1 VNEIRVLHL
10 ISGGDT
16 GGAKTHVINL
26 INGLNDKVFTLLVT
40 LMESDFTED
49 AKKSKL
55 PLTVLHQKSRF
66 DLSVVDEISRL
77 IEENKINV
85 IHIHGARANF
95 IVTFVKKKHPDM
107 PIVTTIHSDY
117 LLDDYRGG
125 KLVSFVFRKINAWAL
140 RKMDYYIGVSDR
152 FKDMMITRGFGTDN
166 RVFSVYNGLDFNKEI
181 IIEREK
187 EAFLLDY
194 NVDANE
200 SITYVGIMG
209 RLDPVKNHKLFI
221 EIAKEVTDEN
231 KNFRFLIAGEGKLE
245 EELKELSRNYKI
257 DEYIHFL
264 GFIDRPYEFYN
275 AIDINV
281 LTSLSESFPYVMLEG
296 ARMKKP
302 IVTTDVGGVRHVV
315 KNGKTGYV
323 VENHDV
329 DDFSNKIIELSD
341 DRTLREGMGEE
352 IYKIVNENFSMDRFI
367 QNHIEIY
374 NEILE
379 DIK

>member
-1 VNEIRVLHL
+1 MNEIRVLHL

-26 INGLNDKVFTLLVT
+26 INGLNDEVFTLLVT

-55 PLTVLHQKSRF
+55 PLTMLHQKSRF

-95 IVTFVKKKHPDM
+95 IATFVKKKHPDM

-125 KLVSFVFRKINAWAL
+125 KLVSFIFRKINAWAL

-152 FKDMMITRGFGTDN
+152 FKDMMITRRFGTDN
-166 RVFSVYNGLDFNKEI
+166 RVFSVYNGLDFNKKI

-187 EAFLLDY
+187 EAFLSDY
-194 NVDANE
+194 NVDTNE

-221 EIAKEVTDEN
+221 EIAKEVVDKN
-231 KNFRFLIAGEGKLE
+231 KNFRFLIAGDGKLE

-264 GFIDRPYEFYN
+264 GFIDKPYEFYN

-302 IVTTDVGGVRHVV
+302 IVTTDVGGVEHVV
-315 KNGKTGYV
+315 KNGETGYV
-323 VENHDV
+323 IENFNV
-329 DDFSNKIIELSD
+329 DDFADKIIELSN
-341 DRTLREGMGEE
+341 DRVLRENMGEE
-352 IYKIVNENFSMDRFI
+352 IYRIVNENFSMDRFI

>member
-1 VNEIRVLHL
+1 MNEIRVLHL

>member
-1 VNEIRVLHL
+1 MSEIRVLHL

-26 INGLNDKVFTLLVT
+26 INGLSDKVFTLLVT

-49 AKKSKL
+49 AKKTKL
-55 PLTVLHQKSRF
+55 PLTMLHQKSRF
-66 DLSVVDEISRL
+66 DLSVINEISRL

-95 IVTFVKKKHPDM
+95 IATFVKKKHPKM

-125 KLVSFVFRKINAWAL
+125 KLVSFIFRKINAWAL

-152 FKDMMITRGFGTDN
+152 FMNMMISRGFGTEKN
-166 RVFSVYNGLDFNKEI
+166 MFSVYNGLDFNKEI

-187 EAFLLDY
+187 ETFLSCYD
-194 NVDANE
+194 VDISE
-200 SITYVGIMG
+200 SMTYVGIMG
-209 RLDPVKNHKLFI
+209 RLDPVKNHRLFI
-221 EIAKEVTDEN
+221 EIVKNVIDKN
-231 KNFRFLIAGEGKLE
+231 KNFRFLIAGDGKLE
-245 EELKELSRNYKI
+245 YELKELAIKYQI
-257 DEYIHFL
+257 DKYIYFL
-264 GFIDRPYEFYN
+264 GFIDKPYEFYN

-281 LTSLSESFPYVMLEG
+281 LTSFSESFPYVMLEG

-302 IVTTDVGGVRHVV
+302 IITADVGGVEHVV
-315 KNGKTGYV
+315 KNDQTGYI
-323 VENHDV
+323 VENFDV
-329 DDFSNKIIELSD
+329 EEFADKIIVLSED
-341 DRTLREGMGEE
+341 KVLRESMGEE
-352 IYKIVNENFSMDRFI
+352 IYKIVKENFSMDRFI
-367 QNHIEIY
+367 ENHIEIY
-374 NEILE
+374 NKILE